1 MRLMPGYR
9 GKRALD
15 LALITITAPI
25 WVPLLLVTGLLVRV
39 LAGPPVFFRQQRP
52 GLRGR
57 TFELVKFR
65 TMTCGTE
72 AGGTLLPDAHRMTTL
87 GRFLRRTSLDELPEL
102 LNVVRGEMSVVGPR
116 PLLPEY
122 MPLYSPRHQRRHD
135 VVPGLTGLAQVSGRN
150 ALSWKKKFDLDV
162 EYVERASLRLDLA
175 ILFRTLWMVLTGHG
189 VSAPNNVTMPPFTG
203 LANEPRAPPK
213 EPRSPGLGQPE

>member
-1 MRLMPGYR
+1 MPAYR

-15 LALITITAPI
+15 LFLITLTAPI
-25 WVPLLLVTGLLVRV
+25 WVPLLLVTALLVRV

-52 GLRGR
+52 GLRGC

-65 TMTCGTE
+65 TMTSAKG
-72 AGGTLLPDAHRMTTL
+72 AGGTILPDAHRMTAL

-102 LNVVRGEMSVVGPR
+102 LNVMRGQMSIVGPR
-116 PLLPEY
+116 PLLSEY
-122 MPLYSPRHQRRHD
+122 LPLYSPRHQRRHD

-150 ALSWKKKFDLDV
+150 ALAWHEKFDLDV

-203 LANEPRAPPK
+203 LAEELRAPPTK
-213 EPRSPGLGQPE
+213 PRSPGLGPPE

>member
-1 MRLMPGYR
+1 MPAYR

-15 LALITITAPI
+15 LLLITLSAPI
-25 WVPLLLVTGLLVRV
+25 WVPLLLVTALLVRL
-39 LAGPPVFFRQQRP
+39 LAGPPVFFRQRRP

-57 TFELVKFR
+57 AFELVKFR
-65 TMTCGTE
+65 TMTDATE
-72 AGGTLLPDAHRMTTL
+72 AGGTPLPDAHRMTTL

-102 LNVVRGEMSVVGPR
+102 LNVLRGQMSMVGPR
-116 PLLPEY
+116 PLLLEY
-122 MPLYSPRHQRRHD
+122 LPLYSKRHQRRHD

-150 ALSWKKKFDLDV
+150 ALAWKEKFDLDV

-203 LANEPRAPPK
+203 LDEELQTPLAK
-213 EPRSPGLGQPE
+213 PRSPGPGQPE